1 MIAAATE
8 DETAV
13 DEKGSGDPLL
23 DATPSD
29 AANSNDTTSNG
40 EISGEVPTDAIVK
53 PATRPP
59 RPASPD
65 AVIEL
70 QGLGR
75 IFPGPPPVEALQ
87 PTDLVVKQGDYLSI
101 VGPSGSGKS
110 TLLHLIGLLDRPTS
124 GRYLLDGIDTGGLSD
139 GQRTGLRGQK
149 LGFVFQAFHLLNHRT
164 VMENV
169 VLAQLYNGTPRSER
183 KRRAMEALDRVGL
196 SHRLEFTPL
205 TLSGGEKQR
214 VAVARAL
221 VTRPALL
228 LADEPT
234 GNLDSA
240 SSSAVLDLFDELHDS
255 GLTLAVITHDLDV
268 SARAAQRVRI
278 TDGILRSDDEL

>member
-1 MIAAATE
+1 MIAAPT
-8 DETAV
+8 DETA
-13 DEKGSGDPLL
+13 DDDQLADTDQP
-23 DATPSD
+23 TPKR
-29 AANSNDTTSNG
+29 A
-40 EISGEVPTDAIVK
+40 E
-53 PATRPP
+53 PAPG
-59 RPASPD
+59 D
-65 AVIEL
+65 AVIDL
-70 QGLGR
+70 RGLGR

-87 PTDLVVKQGDYLSI
+87 PTDLVVRKGDYLSI

-124 GRYLLDGIDTGGLSD
+124 GQYLLDGIDTGGLSD

-169 VLAQLYNGTPRSER
+169 VLAQLYNGTPRSLRKER
-183 KRRAMEALDRVGL
+183 ALEALDRVGL

-234 GNLDSA
+234 GNLDTA
-240 SSSAVLDLFDELHDS
+240 SSSAVLDLFDELHES

-268 SARAAQRVRI
+268 SERAAQRVRI
-278 TDGILRSDDEL
+278 TDGVLRSDDE

>member
-1 MIAAATE
+1 MIAAPTN
-8 DETAV
+8 
-13 DEKGSGDPLL
+13 
-23 DATPSD
+23 DAP
-29 AANSNDTTSNG
+29 G
-40 EISGEVPTDAIVK
+40 EESPAK
-53 PATRPP
+53 PQRRPQQPAT
-59 RPASPD
+59 AD

-75 IFPGPPPVEALQ
+75 VFPGPPPVEALQ
-87 PTDLVVKQGDYLSI
+87 PTDLVVRQGEYLSI

-110 TLLHLIGLLDRPTS
+110 TLLHLLGLLDRPTN

-169 VLAQLYNGTPRSER
+169 VLAQLYNDTPRSER
-183 KRRAMEALDRVGL
+183 KRRAVEALDQVGL
-196 SHRLEFTPL
+196 SHRLEFTPM

-240 SSSAVLDLFDELHDS
+240 SSSAVLDLFDELHDA

-278 TDGILRSDDEL
+278 TDGILRSEEA